1 MYFILIGQSME
12 KSVLNGWKK
21 YKAVLKSEKRNNRNI
36 IFLSKIKDMLI
47 SGVQKKIERRDF
59 HISAKKEMF
68 ILSAI
73 GNGDYA
79 DCKQKCIL

>member
-1 MYFILIGQSME
+1 
-12 KSVLNGWKK
+12 
-21 YKAVLKSEKRNNRNI
+21 
-36 IFLSKIKDMLI
+36 MLI
-47 SGVQKKIERRDF
+47 CGVRKKIVERRDF